1 MSLPTDINA
10 QIRIPLPSE
19 EELRRVIG
27 KDYDASRTLNV
38 IKMFAGTDD
47 MYPAVAA
54 FIKTVFHAAGVDPCI
69 REMIVLRTA
78 KKYSALYEWEAN
90 AKLAGN
96 VGLSSEEIAAAAGD
110 GQVNGIDPKYILV
123 CIATD
128 ELSEEGRLSDET
140 LTELLERYGDT
151 VTRKLILMIGWFN
164 LLSRFVNGC
173 RVPLETI
180 DKIGNGRS
188 PL

>member
-1 MSLPTDINA
+1 MSPPTESTTK
-10 QIRIPLPSE
+10 IRVPLPSE

-47 MYPAVAA
+47 MYPAVHT
-54 FIKTVFHAAGVDPCI
+54 FITAVFQAEGVDPCI
-69 REMIVLRTA
+69 REMIVLRAA
-78 KKYSALYEWEAN
+78 KKYHALYEWEAN
-90 AKLAGN
+90 AKLAHN
-96 VGLSSEEIAAAAGD
+96 VGLSSAEIAAAASD
-110 GQVNGIDPKYILV
+110 GQVHGIDPQYILV

-128 ELSEEGRLSDET
+128 ELSDEGCLSDET
-140 LTELLERYGDT
+140 LTELLDRYGDRI
-151 VTRKLILMIGWFN
+151 TRKLILIIGWFN

-173 RVPLETI
+173 RVPLETT

-188 PL
+188 PV

>member
-1 MSLPTDINA
+1 MSIPTDVA
-10 QIRIPLPSE
+10 AKIRVPLPSE

-54 FIKTVFHAAGVDPCI
+54 FIKAVFHAAGVDPCI
-69 REMIVLRTA
+69 REMIVLRAA
-78 KKYSALYEWEAN
+78 KKYNALYEWEAN
-90 AKLAGN
+90 STLASN
-96 VGLSSEEIAAAAGD
+96 AGLSSREISAVAGD
-110 GQVNGIDPKYILV
+110 GQVQGIDPKYILA

-128 ELSEEGRLSDET
+128 ELSEDGRLSDET

-151 VTRKLILMIGWFN
+151 VTRKLILIIGWFN

-173 RVPLETI
+173 RVPLETT
-180 DKIGNGRS
+180 DKIGNGTS
-188 PL
+188 PF

>member
-1 MSLPTDINA
+1 MSLPTNVA
-10 QIRIPLPSE
+10 AKIRVPLPPDT
-19 EELRRVIG
+19 ELRRVLG

-47 MYPAVAA
+47 MYPAVAT
-54 FIKTVFHAAGVDPCI
+54 FIKAVFNAAGVDPCI
-69 REMIVLRTA
+69 REMIVLRAA
-78 KKYSALYEWEAN
+78 KNYNALYEWEAN
-90 AKLAGN
+90 AKLAHN
-96 VGLSSEEIAAAAGD
+96 VGLSKEEIAAAASD
-110 GQVNGIDPKYILV
+110 GRVNGIDPKYILV

-151 VTRKLILMIGWFN
+151 ITRKLILIIGWFN

-173 RVPLETI
+173 RVPLETT
-180 DKIGNGRS
+180 DKIGNGKS
-188 PL
+188 PT